1 MVFVLILK
9 VNLKPSRM
17 WEMHFFA
24 LELNFTNLVARKRK
38 YSWSQHQIDLPFCIS
53 YYTTSFWFCFSM
65 SRYFCLLSSLS
76 WEFPLEFSTILPCL
90 PPLFQQRQEAGNYL
104 SETYIPSVLWCG
116 LHCDRYF
123 YRTGKTERSFKFLR
137 CRQS

>member
-76 WEFPLEFSTILPCL
+76 WEFPLEFSTILSWL
-90 PPLFQQRQEAGNYL
+90 PPSFSAETRSWKL
-104 SETYIPSVLWCG
+104 SFWNLHTISFVVWITLWQV
-116 LHCDRYF
+116 
-123 YRTGKTERSFKFLR
+123 FL
-137 CRQS
+137 QDWEDEEKL